1 MTSNSKDGIT
11 IRIMLKEDFANV
23 KAFMKKE
30 YFASEPLCQSSGETD
45 CHLQIEKE
53 NDVLIPSMI
62 AQGTCLVA
70 LDEKNGGRLVGLV
83 LAEARFP
90 KDLETNRI
98 KADAMENNVCG
109 RIYVML
115 SKIER
120 EANLFERFGISK
132 VLYSDTTSVDTSMR
146 GKGLGSRLAATL
158 MDVGRSKGFPAM
170 VAYCT
175 SYYSARQKAA
185 LGMQCIHSIV
195 YADYKDDQGRPIF
208 TPAEPHTMLRL
219 MAIKL

>member
-1 MTSNSKDGIT
+1 MASNTKDGIT
-11 IRIMLKEDFANV
+11 IRIMTQEDYANV
-23 KAFMKKE
+23 KAFMKDD
-30 YFASEPLCQSSGETD
+30 FFSSEPLCQSSGEAV
-45 CHLQIEKE
+45 HLQNEKD
-53 NDVLIPSMI
+53 NDEYHLSMI

-70 LDEKNGGRLVGLV
+70 LDENNDGRLVGFV
-83 LAEARFP
+83 LAGAQYPEDIEKHRIEA
-90 KDLETNRI
+90 E
-98 KADAMENNVCG
+98 AMEKHFWGKICVL
-109 RIYVML
+109 L

-132 VLYSDTTSVDTSMR
+132 VLYSHITSVDASMR

-175 SYYSARQKAA
+175 SFFSARQKEA
-185 LGMQCIHSIV
+185 LGMQCIHSLT

-208 TPAEPHTMLRL
+208 TPAAPNIMARV